1 MILEGMRSGR
11 PDPADQNIHVGRLST
26 LMWIAL
32 DFYVGGG
39 RIELCAQPYRVHER
53 PRRRLDFPSRH
64 PLHLQKRLQKR
75 HQTIAM
81 QLAVHIV
88 MQLAV
93 QATSDINN
101 TFASCS
107 SDINNTF
114 ASCSS
119 L

>member
-1 MILEGMRSGR
+1 LPIDS
-11 PDPADQNIHVGRLST
+11 DI
-26 LMWIAL
+26 
-32 DFYVGGG
+32 
-39 RIELCAQPYRVHER
+39 
-53 PRRRLDFPSRH
+53 
-64 PLHLQKRLQKR
+64 PLHLQRR